1 MLILEY
7 LILFRVLT
15 YNLVLLSFLMVWER
29 FSPGDM
35 YKMLSP
41 DCFVF
46 AIALYRF
53 VDLPLVHF
61 YSIGMLCS
69 IPGLIVPCSVCRESM
84 FGGIGW
90 GSFCESSDFVVLFF
104 LSGSKFSLFHSFPHS
119 IPSCHR
125 VLLLW
130 FLIFFFFLPQSS
142 ASGSAMNHTCLF
154 RCPVL

>member
-1 MLILEY
+1 M
-7 LILFRVLT
+7 T

-29 FSPGDM
+29 FSPGDV

-41 DCFVF
+41 DFFVF
-46 AIALYRF
+46 AIALYRS

-61 YSIGMLCS
+61 YNIGMLCS

-84 FGGIGW
+84 FGGIGL

-130 FLIFFFFLPQSS
+130 FLLFFFS
-142 ASGSAMNHTCLF
+142 
-154 RCPVL
+154 CPRAVHFEVQ